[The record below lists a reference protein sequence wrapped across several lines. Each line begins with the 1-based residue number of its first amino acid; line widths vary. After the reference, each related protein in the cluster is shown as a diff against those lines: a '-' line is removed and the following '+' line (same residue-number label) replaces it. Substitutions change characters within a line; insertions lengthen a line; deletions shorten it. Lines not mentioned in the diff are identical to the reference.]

1 EITVDKQHLSQ
12 IVVGTGYL
20 EFKRGN
26 QSQTVTVFS
35 ADGKTSKVY
44 TLHFQREASTKLFN
58 LKVKNHA
65 FNHNATF
72 AWDTYTYDVNSYQTV
87 GIEVEAETFDEKASV
102 SVEGLD
108 SLKAGDNT
116 IRVSVTREGVE
127 PTVYTLNVNRN
138 LALNFDYSG
147 AVQRV
152 VIPQSGYYKIEAWGA
167 QGGTDS
173 HQGSGGKG
181 GYTAGEVYL
190 EAGEELFVTV
200 GGFGD
205 TNAQGFNGGGKAWTN
220 VSGGSYGG
228 GATDIRVGG
237 TGHFNRILVAGGGGS
252 SVRNYTGGYAGGV

>member
-1 EITVDKQHLSQ
+1 MINKDLSQ

-108 SLKAGDNT
+108 SLKVGDNT

-152 VIPQSGYYKIEAWGA
+152 VIPQSGYYKIEAWV
-167 QGGTDS
+167 
-173 HQGSGGKG
+173 HKG
-181 GYTAGEVYL
+181 VPT
-190 EAGEELFVTV
+190 VTKDPV
-200 GGFGD
+200 EKV
-205 TNAQGFNGGGKAWTN
+205 A
-220 VSGGSYGG
+220 
-228 GATDIRVGG
+228 IRQEK
-237 TGHFNRILVAGGGGS
+237 FIS
-252 SVRNYTGGYAGGV
+252 KSVKNCL